1 MKSMLYVGATL
12 MIGASIYGFVDYKQ
26 THNKKE
32 FKDMYAEKKAITPEI
47 VNKEEKTTTPEKEVT
62 VSVKPALSK
71 KKTAVKREEIEPVK
85 AISEEDKMTTSVKS
99 IDEDILDKPE
109 PAKETRAVKKKKVRK
124 EFFSRGRMPEE
135 EVLIEKP
142 AKKETKKTESKEL

>member
-32 FKDMYAEKKAITPEI
+32 FKDMYAEKKATAPT
-47 VNKEEKTTTPEKEVT
+47 VVTKEEKTTMPEKKAPVA
-62 VSVKPALSK
+62 VKPVLSK
-71 KKTAVKREEIEPVK
+71 KKTVVKSEEAEPVI
-85 AISEEDKMTTSVKS
+85 AISDEDKMTTSLKK
-99 IDEDILDKPE
+99 INEDALDKPE
-109 PAKETRAVKKKKVRK
+109 PAKETKVVKKKKVRK

-142 AKKETKKTESKEL
+142 VKKEIKKTESKEL